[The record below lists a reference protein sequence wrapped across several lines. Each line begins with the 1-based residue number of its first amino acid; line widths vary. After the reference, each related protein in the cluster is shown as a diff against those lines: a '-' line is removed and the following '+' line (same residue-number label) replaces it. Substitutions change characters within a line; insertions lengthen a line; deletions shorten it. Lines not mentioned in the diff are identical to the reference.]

1 MCTFTLVCVCM
12 TYCMS
17 LRHHSL
23 GESEAETAGKALG
36 KAGANVKP
44 ETCNSEL
51 DRCNMKNNSS
61 DLQNE
66 RCCRCATMLS
76 AIETTVVGNLNHS
89 SESIPLNQFIQ

>member
-1 MCTFTLVCVCM
+1 MYIYTSVCLRM

-23 GESEAETAGKALG
+23 GKSEAEAAGKALG
-36 KAGANVKP
+36 MAGANVKP

-51 DRCNMKNNSS
+51 DRCNINSSS

-76 AIETTVVGNLNHS
+76 AIDTIVVGDLNLS
-89 SESIPLNQFIQ
+89 SELIPLNQFIQ